1 MKSGFVSIVGRP
13 NVGKSTLLNS
23 LLETKLAITSNK
35 AGTTRNLIQGI
46 YRDEDCQIVFVDTPG
61 IHKPLNQLGNL
72 LNRKAYEVT
81 NDVDLI
87 LFLVD
92 VSTGFGKGDEFILNR
107 LKGTQ
112 TPVIL
117 ILNKINKI
125 KKEQLLHVI
134 DQLQHVFSFAEIVPV
149 SALTGD
155 NVTHLLGVIKPYLT
169 NDGPLYDDETFTNIS
184 NNFYM
189 SEIIREKVL
198 RLTEKEVPH
207 AVTCLIEHVEEK
219 EDVTYIQALIIV
231 DRDNLK
237 KIIIGK
243 HGQMLKEIG
252 ILARVDLEEY
262 LHTKVYLELFVKT
275 VSNWRDRDKYLLE
288 FGLKEE

>member
-1 MKSGFVSIVGRP
+1 MKLGIVGLP

-117 ILNKINKI
+117 ILNKIDKI

-252 ILARVDLEEY
+252 SQARVDLEEY

>member
-117 ILNKINKI
+117 ILNKIDKI
-125 KKEQLLHVI
+125 KKEQLLHII

-237 KIIIGK
+237 KIMIGK

-252 ILARVDLEEY
+252 SQARVDLEEY

>member
-117 ILNKINKI
+117 ILNKIDKI

-134 DQLQHVFSFAEIVPV
+134 DQLQHVFSFAEIVPI

-252 ILARVDLEEY
+252 SQARVDLEEY

>member
-117 ILNKINKI
+117 ILNKIDKI

>member
-35 AGTTRNLIQGI
+35 AGTTRNLIHGI

-117 ILNKINKI
+117 ILNKIDKI

>member
-117 ILNKINKI
+117 ILNKIDKI
-125 KKEQLLHVI
+125 KKEQLLHII

>member
-117 ILNKINKI
+117 ILNKIDKI

-252 ILARVDLEEY
+252 SQARVDLEEY

>member
-1 MKSGFVSIVGRP
+1 M
-13 NVGKSTLLNS
+13 
-23 LLETKLAITSNK
+23 
-35 AGTTRNLIQGI
+35 
-46 YRDEDCQIVFVDTPG
+46 
-61 IHKPLNQLGNL
+61 NQLGNL

-117 ILNKINKI
+117 ILNKIDKI

>member
-117 ILNKINKI
+117 ILNKIDKI

-237 KIIIGK
+237 KIMTGK

>member
-92 VSTGFGKGDEFILNR
+92 VSTGFGKGDEFILSR
-107 LKGTQ
+107 LKDTK

-117 ILNKINKI
+117 ILNKIDKI

-155 NVTHLLGVIKPYLT
+155 NVTHLLRVIKPYLT

-252 ILARVDLEEY
+252 ILARADLEEY

>member
-117 ILNKINKI
+117 ILNKIDKI

-237 KIIIGK
+237 KIMIGK

>member
-92 VSTGFGKGDEFILNR
+92 VSTGFGKGDEFILSPV
-107 LKGTQ
+107 KCTQ
-112 TPVIL
+112 PTLIR
-117 ILNKINKI
+117 ILNKIDKR

>member
-117 ILNKINKI
+117 ILNKIDKI

-275 VSNWRDRDKYLLE
+275 VSNW
-288 FGLKEE
+288 